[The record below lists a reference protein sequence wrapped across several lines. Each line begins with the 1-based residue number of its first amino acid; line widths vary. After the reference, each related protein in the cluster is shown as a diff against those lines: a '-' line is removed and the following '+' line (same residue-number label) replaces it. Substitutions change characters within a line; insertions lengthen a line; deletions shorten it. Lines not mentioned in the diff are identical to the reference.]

1 MTPAPRRP
9 APALRHPAL
18 TAALVP
24 LALAGLLS
32 AACPQRP
39 LALTILHTN
48 DVHARYLPIDRYGG
62 ACRDDADPE
71 TCFGGVAR
79 RATMIGRIRGEEDHV
94 LLLDA
99 GDQFQGTLFYSRFKG
114 MVAAETMNHLRYD
127 AMVVGNHE
135 LDDGPQVLARF
146 AAAIRFPLLA
156 TNVDASGVPELAA
169 HLAKST
175 VVEIEGRRIGF
186 VGFVTEEVPQL
197 SSPGPDLRFLP
208 IEETVSAEVARLER
222 EGVDIVIAL
231 SHAGFLRDRRV
242 GESVPGID
250 VIVGGHTN
258 TLLSNTAPDAEGP
271 YPCVVTSPRG
281 EPVLVVSDFAYGK
294 YLGRLD
300 VVFDGRG
307 VATGWQGDP
316 ILLDVEVAQDPETL
330 ALIEPFAQELRAFA
344 AEPVGS
350 AAVLLD
356 GRESSCRFGE
366 CNLGNLIADA
376 LLEEG
381 RARGGAQVALQN
393 GGGVRSSISAG
404 PITIGQVLE
413 VLPFGNTVSTF
424 GLRGS
429 DLLAVLEHGVGV
441 VEDPDNDGT
450 GRFLQV
456 AGLRYAFSRSAPA
469 GERIRNVEVLES
481 EQPTAEGEPD
491 WRPLDPERVYRV
503 VTNNFS
509 RGGGDGFEV
518 LRDRAIDPYDQGRVV
533 ADVLVDHLRANDP
546 VNPQLEG
553 RIREIP

>member
-1 MTPAPRRP
+1 MTPASRRP
-9 APALRHPAL
+9 APARRRPAL
-18 TAALVP
+18 TAAFVP
-24 LALAGLLS
+24 LALAGLLC
-32 AACPQRP
+32 AGCPKRP

-48 DVHARYLPIDRYGG
+48 DVHARFLPIDRYGG
-62 ACRDDADPE
+62 ACREDADPE
-71 TCFGGVAR
+71 SCFGGAGR
-79 RATMIGRIRGEEDHV
+79 RATMVERVRAEEENV

-114 MVAAETMNHLRYD
+114 MVAAELMNHLRYE

-135 LDDGPQVLARF
+135 FDDGPEVLARF
-146 AAAIRFPLLA
+146 AGAIRFPLLA
-156 TNVDASGVPELAA
+156 TNVDAAGVPALAEK
-169 HLAKST
+169 LAKST
-175 VVEIEGRRIGF
+175 VVEVGGRRIGI
-186 VGFVTEEVPQL
+186 VGFITEEVPQL

-242 GESVPGID
+242 AASVPGID

-271 YPCVVTSPRG
+271 YPIVVTSPRG
-281 EPVLVVSDFAYGK
+281 EPTLVVTGFAFGK

-316 ILLDVEVAQDPETL
+316 ILLDVQVVEDPGTL

-356 GRESSCRFGE
+356 GRESSCRFAE
-366 CNLGNLIADA
+366 CNLGNLLADA

-381 RARGGAQVALQN
+381 RAHGGAQVALQN
-393 GGGVRSSISAG
+393 GGGIRSSISAG

-424 GLRGS
+424 GLKGS
-429 DLLAVLEHGVGV
+429 DLLAVLEHGVSV

-456 AGLRYAFSRSAPA
+456 AGLRFSYSRSAPA
-469 GERIRNVEVLES
+469 GRRIRSVEVLES
-481 EQPTAEGEPD
+481 EQPTAEGGPD
-491 WRPLDPERVYRV
+491 WRPLDPERDYRV

-533 ADVLVDHLRANDP
+533 ADVLVDSIRANSP